1 MIDMKHF
8 LKELL
13 KKYGHIWILG
23 YGFIYLPWFM
33 HLEKTVTSNYHIMHS
48 SLDDMIPF
56 NEYFVIPY
64 LLWFAYVTAAIAYL
78 FFKNKEEYYRLCAFL
93 FTGMTLSLL
102 ICTLFPNGTDLRTAV
117 NPDKN
122 LCSRLVYM
130 LHQADT
136 NTNVF
141 PSIHVYNSIGTHI
154 AVMKSESL
162 KKHKVIRILSGILM
176 VAICM
181 ATVSLKQ
188 HSVLDVAGAIL
199 LSAAIYPLVYAG
211 STTGRDR
218 ERTGIYSL
226 KDFSRQVNI
235 SWRQSM
241 TGASFLSAINPPAA
255 AITKTRSLTF
265 ITW

>member
-1 MIDMKHF
+1 
-8 LKELL
+8 
-13 KKYGHIWILG
+13 
-23 YGFIYLPWFM
+23 
-33 HLEKTVTSNYHIMHS
+33 MHS

-102 ICTLFPNGTDLRTAV
+102 ICTLFPNGTDLRTV
-117 NPDKN
+117 VDPDRN

-154 AVMKSESL
+154 AVMKSESR
-162 KKHKVIRILSGILM
+162 K
-176 VAICM
+176 
-181 ATVSLKQ
+181 
-188 HSVLDVAGAIL
+188 
-199 LSAAIYPLVYAG
+199 
-211 STTGRDR
+211 ST
-218 ERTGIYSL
+218 
-226 KDFSRQVNI
+226 K
-235 SWRQSM
+235 
-241 TGASFLSAINPPAA
+241 
-255 AITKTRSLTF
+255 
-265 ITW
+265 

>member
-1 MIDMKHF
+1 
-8 LKELL
+8 
-13 KKYGHIWILG
+13 
-23 YGFIYLPWFM
+23 
-33 HLEKTVTSNYHIMHS
+33 
-48 SLDDMIPF
+48 MIPF

-102 ICTLFPNGTDLRTAV
+102 ICTLFPNGTDLRTV
-117 NPDKN
+117 VDPDKN

-162 KKHKVIRILSGILM
+162 KKAQSNPDSFRYPDGRYLHGNCLAEAALGSGRRRRDSFKRSYLS
-176 VAICM
+176 VSICGKH
-181 ATVSLKQ
+181 A
-188 HSVLDVAGAIL
+188 
-199 LSAAIYPLVYAG
+199 
-211 STTGRDR
+211 GRDR

-241 TGASFLSAINPPAA
+241 TGASFLSAINPPC
-255 AITKTRSLTF
+255 RSRYEN
-265 ITW
+265 